1 MAPPEDI
8 AQWNKE
14 VVEVIVKQIL
24 ENKGNV
30 VIHCRGGVGRAG
42 LLACNILSTLFKF
55 NKFGNVIDFVRK
67 RRDRRCVES
76 RKQEDFV
83 EAFFKYINQ
92 IWLID
97 FVW

>member
-1 MAPPEDI
+1 MAPPQDI
-8 AQWNKE
+8 EKWNQD
-14 VVEVIVKQIL
+14 VVEVVVKHLI

-55 NKFGNVIDFVRK
+55 AKFGNVIDYVRK

-76 RKQEDFV
+76 RK
-83 EAFFKYINQ
+83 
-92 IWLID
+92 
-97 FVW
+97 